1 MKIKL
6 ALALLLLPVMIYAQ
20 EQLPPAV
27 VIGKNAKE
35 KYLVRP
41 GAKVM
46 GNGALGAF
54 LLRSE
59 QDLERE
65 IGSYTQVK
73 KPFLVKDINLS
84 IHENTIPGCVAA
96 INIYQ
101 IGGKKEPLFFNVAVS
116 DKPKDY
122 HIRPEKPLVLEPGN
136 YFIAFQIA
144 GCDKEALNA
153 FLAKPEKERAYD
165 EMALYFVLHFK
176 NSHGRDTPLDKM
188 EYCPFNMGLAVK
200 GKEYKNPQ

>member
-1 MKIKL
+1 MRIKL
-6 ALALLLLPVMIYAQ
+6 ALALLLLPVMVYAQ

-27 VIGKNAKE
+27 VTGKITKE

-59 QDLERE
+59 QDFERE
-65 IGSYTQVK
+65 IGTFTQVN
-73 KPFLVKDINLS
+73 KPFLVKDISLS
-84 IHENTIPGCVAA
+84 IHENTIPDCVAA
-96 INIYQ
+96 INIYRE
-101 IGGKKEPLFFNVAVS
+101 GGKKESLLFNVAVS

-122 HIRPEKPLVLEPGN
+122 AIRPESPLVLEPGK
-136 YFIAFQIA
+136 YYIAFQIA
-144 GCDKEALNA
+144 GCDKEALKA
-153 FLAKPEKERAYD
+153 FLAKPEKEQGYN

-176 NSHGRDTPLDKM
+176 NSRGRETPLGEMKHF
-188 EYCPFNMGLAVK
+188 PVNMGLSVK
-200 GKEYKNPQ
+200 GMEYKNPQ